1 MTQTLTITVTGENK
15 TGKSSLAY
23 LLTNYLINLGST
35 VEVLDEWPADSRR
48 FVLNAATVV
57 RGHHVVI
64 RTTFLTKD
72 EPSKPRWLNAPWAR
86 TAFNGW
92 DIVGMNHY
100 RVDNERYLFV
110 AMTKGSRLIRSEG
123 LVTHE
128 AAIWDI
134 LESQALLIDREESK

>member
-1 MTQTLTITVTGENK
+1 MTQTLTITVSGENK

-23 LLTNYLINLGST
+23 LLANYLINLGST
-35 VEVLDEWPADSRR
+35 VEVLDEWPSDSRR

-57 RGHHVVI
+57 REHHVVI
-64 RTTFLTKD
+64 RTAPLTKD
-72 EPSKPRWLNAPWAR
+72 EPSTFKAINAPWAR
-86 TAFNGW
+86 SAFNGW

-100 RVDNERYLFV
+100 HVNNDRYLFI

-123 LVTHE
+123 LVEYTD
-128 AAIWDI
+128 AIWDI